1 MEVTPSSKSLN
12 SKKRL
17 FFKLNPAVDQMF
29 LSDCCAAAG
38 QMKKAVSNHPIDYAD
53 GGRQS

>member
-38 QMKKAVSNHPIDYAD
+38 QMKKSGVKSPD
-53 GGRQS
+53 RLR